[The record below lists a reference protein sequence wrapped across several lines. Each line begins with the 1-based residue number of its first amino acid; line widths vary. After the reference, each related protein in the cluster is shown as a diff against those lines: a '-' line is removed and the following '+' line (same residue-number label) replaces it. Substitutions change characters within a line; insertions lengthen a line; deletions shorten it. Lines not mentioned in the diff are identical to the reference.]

1 MPPMQPALSTRP
13 AEEISMPAVRYRPLG
28 SSGLKVSEVC
38 LGTMMFGGPAP
49 EADALRMV
57 ADAADRGVNFIDT
70 ANTYEKGRSE
80 EVVGRAIA
88 GRRQHWVLAT
98 KLAQP
103 MGTGPNDR
111 GLSRRNMIQ
120 ATEASL
126 ARLATDWIDITYI
139 HRVDP
144 SVPWVEVARTF
155 GDLIRAG
162 KLRYW
167 GLSNVRAWHIPV
179 IVQAAREAGAPPPV
193 VLQPYYNI
201 MTRSPEVELLPAA
214 RAMGLGVAIY
224 SPLARGILSGKYQP
238 GSNAPPD
245 TRAGRNDRRMMQTE
259 WRPESLAIAQTL
271 KAHAEA
277 KGRTLVDL
285 AVAWALNNAAVTSV
299 IAGPRTFE
307 QWESYATALDY
318 PWAAEDEALVDSLV
332 PPGHP
337 STPGYTDPE
346 YPVEGRFPRHT

>member
-1 MPPMQPALSTRP
+1 MAQPA
-13 AEEISMPAVRYRPLG
+13 YQPLG
-28 SSGLKVSEVC
+28 ASGLKVSSLC
-38 LGTMMFGGPAP
+38 LGTMMFGGPCA
-49 EADALRMV
+49 EAEAQRIV
-57 ADAADRGVNFIDT
+57 AHAGEHGVNFIDT

-80 EVVGRAIA
+80 EVVGRAIR
-88 GRRQHWVLAT
+88 GRRGAWVLAT
-98 KLAQP
+98 KLGQP
-103 MGTGPNDR
+103 MGPGPNDR
-111 GLSRRNMIQ
+111 GLSRRNIVQ

-126 ARLATDWIDITYI
+126 ARLGTDWIDIEYI

-144 SVPWVEVARTF
+144 SVAWTEVARAF
-155 GDLIRAG
+155 GDLIQSG
-162 KLRYW
+162 KIRFW

-179 IVQAAREAGAPPPV
+179 IVQACREVGAPPPV

-201 MTRSPEVELLPAA
+201 MTRMPEVELLPAA
-214 RAMGLGVAIY
+214 RACNLGVAIY

-245 TRAGRNDRRMMQTE
+245 TRAGRSDRRMMQTE
-259 WRPESLAIAQTL
+259 WRPESLLIAQKL

-277 KGRTLVDL
+277 RGRTLVDL

-307 QWESYATALDY
+307 QWAQYLAALDY
-318 PWAAEDEALVDSLV
+318 PWSADDEALVDSLV

-346 YPVEGRFPRHT
+346 YPVTGRFPRIA

>member
-1 MPPMQPALSTRP
+1 MAAPT
-13 AEEISMPAVRYRPLG
+13 YRSLG
-28 SSGLKVSEVC
+28 TSGLRVSNIC
-38 LGTMMFGGPAP
+38 LGTMMFGGPCP
-49 EADALRMV
+49 EVEADRIVGHA
-57 ADAADRGVNFIDT
+57 ADAGINFIDT

-88 GRRQHWVLAT
+88 ARRGHWVLAT

-120 ATEASL
+120 ATDASL
-126 ARLATDWIDITYI
+126 KRLGTDWIDITYI

-144 SVPWVEVARTF
+144 TVPWVEVARSF
-155 GDLIRAG
+155 GDLIGSG
-162 KLRYW
+162 KIRYW

-179 IVQAAREAGAPPPV
+179 IAMACREAGAPLPV
-193 VLQPYYNI
+193 VLQPYYNL
-201 MTRSPEVELLPAA
+201 MTRMPEVELLPAA
-214 RAMGLGVAIY
+214 RAFDLGVAVY

-245 TRAGRNDRRMMQTE
+245 TRAGRSDRRMMQTE
-259 WRPESLAIAQTL
+259 WRPESLMIAQKL
-271 KAHAEA
+271 KQHAEA
-277 KGRTLVDL
+277 KGRSLVDL

-307 QWESYATALDY
+307 QWTDYVGALDY
-318 PWAAEDEALVDSLV
+318 AWTADDERAVDGLV

-346 YPVEGRFPRHT
+346 YPVEGRFSRVG

>member
-1 MPPMQPALSTRP
+1 MSATS
-13 AEEISMPAVRYRPLG
+13 YRPLG
-28 SSGLKVSEVC
+28 SSGLKVSPIC
-38 LGTMMFGGPAP
+38 LGTMMFGGPC
-49 EADALRMV
+49 
-57 ADAADRGVNFIDT
+57 AADEAGRIVAHAADQGINFIDT

-80 EVVGRAIA
+80 EVTGRAVS
-88 GRRQHWVLAT
+88 GRRGHWVLAT

-103 MGTGPNDR
+103 MGPGPNDR
-111 GLSRRNMIQ
+111 GLSRRNVIQ

-126 ARLATDWIDITYI
+126 RRLGTDWIDIQYI

-144 SVPWVEVARTF
+144 TVPWVEIARTF
-155 GDLIRAG
+155 GDLIQAG
-162 KLRYW
+162 KIRYW

-179 IVQAAREAGAPPPV
+179 VAQACRDAGAPPPV
-193 VLQPYYNI
+193 VLQPCYNL
-201 MTRSPEVELLPAA
+201 MSRMPEVELFPAA
-214 RAMGLGVAIY
+214 RAFNLGIAAY

-259 WRPESLAIAQTL
+259 WRPESLEIAQRL

-277 KGRTLVDL
+277 RGRTLVDL

-307 QWESYATALDY
+307 QWCSYLGALDY
-318 PWAAEDEALVDSLV
+318 SWSREDEALVDALV
-332 PPGHP
+332 APGHP
-337 STPGYTDPE
+337 STAGYTDPE
-346 YPVEGRFPRHT
+346 YPVEGRFPQIG

>member
-1 MPPMQPALSTRP
+1 M
-13 AEEISMPAVRYRPLG
+13 ISYRPLG
-28 SSGLKVSEVC
+28 RSGLKVSPICV
-38 LGTMMFGGPAP
+38 GTMMFGGPCPPDQA
-49 EADALRMV
+49 ERIV
-57 ADAADRGVNFIDT
+57 AHAADQGVNFIDT

-80 EVVGRAIA
+80 EVTGRAIA
-88 GRRQHWVLAT
+88 ARRGHWVLAT

-103 MGTGPNDR
+103 MGPGPNER

-126 ARLATDWIDITYI
+126 RRLGTDWIDISYI

-144 SVPWVEVARTF
+144 TVPWTEVARTY

-179 IVQAAREAGAPPPV
+179 IMQASAEVGAPPPV
-193 VLQPYYNI
+193 VLQPCYNI
-201 MTRSPEVELLPAA
+201 MARMPEVELLPAA
-214 RAMGLGVAIY
+214 RAFDLGVAAY
-224 SPLARGILSGKYQP
+224 SPLARGVLSGKYQP

-245 TRAGRNDRRMMQTE
+245 TRAGRGDRRIMQTE
-259 WRPESLAIAQTL
+259 WRPESLAIAQKL

-277 KGRTLVDL
+277 RGGTLIGFAL
-285 AVAWALNNAAVTSV
+285 AWVLNNQAVTSA

-307 QWESYATALDY
+307 QWTSYLSSFAY
-318 PWAAEDEALVDSLV
+318 EWSAEDEALVDGLV
-332 PPGHP
+332 APGHP
-337 STPGYTDPE
+337 SSPGFTDPE
-346 YPVEGRFPRHT
+346 YPVEGRHPRIS